1 MSRGGRHL
9 DEATRELERFT
20 TNTWKGRAE
29 GLWYTIVIGLGSQPD
44 ETQERFLAV
53 IGKWLHIAEPVHRK
67 YGFPCEREVFPTS
80 EEIAPQLPQWFMDD
94 FAAYTDDEIM
104 QSDWRYFYESWL
116 WAMEERCWNWW
127 GYERNGNSLI
137 VQLQVDG
144 WPCPTE
150 VLVYLARVAG
160 ADNVIVDD
168 TLVYQSED
176 TRGDNSCG

>member
-1 MSRGGRHL
+1 
-9 DEATRELERFT
+9 
-20 TNTWKGRAE
+20 
-29 GLWYTIVIGLGSQPD
+29 
-44 ETQERFLAV
+44 
-53 IGKWLHIAEPVHRK
+53 
-67 YGFPCEREVFPTS
+67 
-80 EEIAPQLPQWFMDD
+80 MDD

-104 QSDWRYFYESWL
+104 QSDWRYYYESWL